1 MLVMVVLCEVA
12 DSEVGEILKE
22 YDAFSFGLLS
32 TFVWKPTH

>member
-12 DSEVGEILKE
+12 DSEVREILKE
-22 YDAFSFGLLS
+22 YDIFSFGLLS